1 MIKDFKCIKLKL
13 MIYVLF
19 FVFILIFL
27 GVSYYTFYN
36 NYKVKLAKN
45 LSFMLVK
52 IPKKDSDIDK
62 SNDTIQS
69 MKNNIQIMEQV
80 YKNFYSIFDSS
91 IKWRFLPQKWISLNM
106 VVEKELIKFIV
117 WVPKEFKDSF
127 EKTISSFYP
136 GSSIDDITPPRMLEA
151 WKYWYWGYLVLAKDD
166 AFPIKNYEKFE
177 ADPMDSILSSFSRV
191 NYEEKLQ
198 LQILM
203 QPISES
209 WQVKFRKKIKQIKS
223 CWFLW
228 NLFNFSTKNDKNQE
242 NVNLSSTQLQDMEAK
257 VQDEWFNVV
266 FKVFANSPKEDRP
279 KKLVQ
284 DLVRSMSQYNY
295 IGMNQFVFLEMKNLE
310 QFGKEFVMHI
320 FKKPIFTFYKFLFFI
335 KAQILN
341 IKELASIYH
350 FPHSR
355 FNKNP
360 RIVWQKFKIVPAPD
374 NVPKEGL
381 LLWYNVY
388 SWVKKE
394 IRISPLDRFRHFY
407 VIWQTGTGKSTMI
420 TVQAKQDVQLWNG
433 FAIIDPHGDL
443 CETIIQYYPKERI
456 NDLIYFDAGDFDNP
470 FGLNLLEPSS
480 PDNYDEIDLITN
492 DATELFIKL
501 YWPEIFWPR
510 IQDYFRNAVMTLME
524 QPDGGSL
531 VEIMRL
537 FTDEAYQKVK
547 VSKVKNPVVKAW
559 WEKTYKAMWEREK
572 AEIIPYFQAKFG
584 PLTTNWIL
592 RNIIWQ
598 VESSFKIDEVM
609 QQWKVL
615 LVNLSKGKIWEIN
628 SQLLGL
634 IMVSKIKQAAL
645 ARAKMPPEERRDF
658 FLYIDEFQNYVTPS
672 IESILSEARKYRLW
686 LIIAHQYIEQ
696 LKQKDLWGETD
707 LTWAIF
713 GNVWTIMAYKVW
725 AKDAEYLEQEF
736 APEFSKQD
744 LVNIDRFKAIMKL
757 SINTQP
763 SRPFTINVLNP
774 YTEEWKNDPKKCEI
788 IKQISA
794 LKYGRDRK
802 LVEKEIFYRVGG

>member
-1 MIKDFKCIKLKL
+1 MLYIFFFIWLL
-13 MIYVLF
+13 LF
-19 FVFILIFL
+19 FIA
-27 GVSYYTFYN
+27 YYIFYN
-36 NYKVKLAKN
+36 NYKIKLAKN

-62 SNDTIQS
+62 SND
-69 MKNNIQIMEQV
+69 NIQNMKSNIQVMEQV

-91 IKWRFLPQKWISLNM
+91 IKWKFLPQKWISLNI
-106 VVEKELIKFIV
+106 VVERELIKFIV

-136 GSSIDDITPPRMLEA
+136 WSSVEDITPPRMLEA
-151 WKYWYWGYLVLAKDD
+151 WKYGYWWYLVLAKDD

-203 QPISES
+203 QPISEA
-209 WQVKFRKKIKQIKS
+209 WQVKFRKKIKQIKAG
-223 CWFLW
+223 WFW
-228 NLFNFSTKNDKNQE
+228 VNLFNFSSSKDKNQE
-242 NVNLSSTQLQDMEAK
+242 NLQIWSTQMQDMEAK

-295 IGMNQFVFLEMKNLE
+295 IWMNQFIFLEMKNLNK
-310 QFGKEFVMHI
+310 FWKEFIMHI

-335 KAQILN
+335 RAQILN

-374 NVPKEGL
+374 NIPKEWL
-381 LLWYNVY
+381 LLWYNIY
-388 SWVKKE
+388 SGVKKE
-394 IRISPLDRFRHFY
+394 IRIAPKDRFRHFY

-420 TVQAKQDVQLWNG
+420 TVQAKQDVQLWNW

-443 CETIIQYYPKERI
+443 CETIIQYFPKERI
-456 NDLIYFDAGDFDNP
+456 NDLIYFDAGNFDYP
-470 FGLNLLEPSS
+470 FWLNLLEPSS

-501 YWPEIFWPR
+501 YWPEIFGPR

-547 VSKVKNPVVKAW
+547 ISKVKNPVVKAW

-609 QQWKVL
+609 QQWKIL

-645 ARAKMPPEERRDF
+645 ARAKMSPNERRDF

-672 IESILSEARKYRLW
+672 IESILSEARKYRLG

-707 LTWAIF
+707 LTGAIF

-757 SINTQP
+757 SIDTQP

-802 LVEKEIFYRVGG
+802 LVEKEIFYRVGW

>member
-1 MIKDFKCIKLKL
+1 MLYLAIWI
-13 MIYVLF
+13 ILF
-19 FVFILIFL
+19 GLIAL
-27 GVSYYTFYN
+27 WYYIFYN
-36 NYKVKLAKN
+36 HYKLKLAKN
-45 LSFMLVK
+45 LRFFLVK
-52 IPKKDSDIDK
+52 IPKKDSDLDK
-62 SNDTIQS
+62 GND
-69 MKNNIQIMEQV
+69 NIQNMKANIQVMEQI

-91 IKWRFLPQKWISLNM
+91 IKWKFLPQPWISLNI

-117 WVPKEFKDSF
+117 WVPKQYKETF
-127 EKTISSFYP
+127 EKVISSFYP
-136 GSSIDDITPPRMLEA
+136 GCSIEDVVPPRFLEA
-151 WKYWYWGYLVLAKDD
+151 WKYGYGGYLVLSKDD
-166 AFPIKNYEKFE
+166 AYPIKTYDKFE
-177 ADPMDSILSSFSRV
+177 VDPMDSILSSFSRV
-191 NYEEKLQ
+191 SMDEKLG

-209 WQVKFRKKIKQIKS
+209 WQKKFRKKIKQIKAGGF
-223 CWFLW
+223 WA
-228 NLFNFSTKNDKNQE
+228 NLFNFSTSKDKQQDNIEIGSNQM
-242 NVNLSSTQLQDMEAK
+242 QDMEAK
-257 VQDEWFNVV
+257 VQDEGFNVV
-266 FKVFANSPKEDRP
+266 FKVFANSPNSERP
-279 KKLVQ
+279 KRLVE

-295 IGMNQFVFLEMKNLE
+295 IGMNQFVFLKMKNIE
-310 QFGKEFVMHI
+310 KFWKEFIQHI

-335 KAQILN
+335 TAQILN

-374 NVPKEGL
+374 NIPTEGL
-381 LLWYNVY
+381 LLGYNLY

-394 IRISPLDRFRHFY
+394 IRIAPLDRFRHFY
-407 VIWQTGTGKSTMI
+407 IIWQTGTGKSTMI
-420 TVQAKQDVQLWNG
+420 TVQAKQDVKLWNG
-433 FAIIDPHGDL
+433 FALIDPHGDL

-456 NDLIYFDAGDFDNP
+456 DDLIYFDAGNFELP
-470 FGLNLLEPSS
+470 FGLNLLEPPA
-480 PDNYDEIDLITN
+480 PDDYDAIDLITN
-492 DATELFIKL
+492 DAVELFVKL
-501 YWPEIFWPR
+501 YWPEIFGPR

-524 QPDGGSL
+524 QPEWGSL

-559 WEKTYKAMWEREK
+559 WEKTYKAMWDREK
-572 AEIIPYFQAKFG
+572 GEIIPYFQAKFW

-592 RNIIWQ
+592 RNIIGQ
-598 VESSFKIDEVM
+598 VESSFDISKVM
-609 QQWKVL
+609 QEWKIL
-615 LVNLSKGKIWEIN
+615 LVNLSKGKIGEIN

-634 IMVSKIKQAAL
+634 IMVAKIKQAAL
-645 ARAKMPPEERRDF
+645 ARAKMPADERRDF

-672 IESILSEARKYRLW
+672 IESILSEARKYRLG

-696 LKQKDLWGETD
+696 LRQKDLWGETD
-707 LTWAIF
+707 LTGAIF
-713 GNVWTIMAYKVW
+713 GNVWTIMSYKVG

-736 APEFSKQD
+736 APEFSRQD
-744 LVNIDRFKAIMKL
+744 LVNIDRFKAVMKL

-774 YTEEWKNDPKKCEI
+774 YTDEGKNDPKKCEI

-794 LKYGRDRK
+794 LKYGRKRE

>member
-1 MIKDFKCIKLKL
+1 M
-13 MIYVLF
+13 F
-19 FVFILIFL
+19 FVFLILVILIL
-27 GVSYYTFYN
+27 GIAYIVFYN

-91 IKWRFLPQKWISLNM
+91 IKWKFLPQKWISLNM

-151 WKYWYWGYLVLAKDD
+151 WKYWYWGYLVLVKDD

-223 CWFLW
+223 GGFWW
-228 NLFNFSTKNDKNQE
+228 NLFNFSTKNNKNQE

-310 QFGKEFVMHI
+310 KFGKEFVMHI